1 MSLIVFEDEL
11 TENFYPLTLTRASFE
26 LLLGTGTLLDN
37 LLQRFQTSSVSVF
50 SRKYLEAII
59 KKRIRKQNVGRFD
72 ADGDVLL
79 VNGLVNPSSKDFGK
93 LTRRDGRFI
102 AFSGGNIVLARLP
115 RRVLSRLNRNGKF
128 PFLDVA
134 RIKEY
139 NRFEARESTLYHYPW
154 ELVDDNTNAIAGQT
168 KGRPSQQIVNEGVFV
183 TGPRNRL
190 FVASDAEFET
200 PVAIDTRKGP
210 VMIDK
215 RTEIQAMS
223 RLEGP
228 CYIGKETRV
237 KSATIG
243 EGTSIGNTCVVGGE
257 IEHSI
262 ISDYTN
268 KAHLGY
274 LGHSIVGSWV
284 NLGAQSTNSNLKNT
298 YGKIKARVND
308 EQVNTSR
315 TKVGCY
321 IADNVK
327 TAIGSL
333 ILAGKKIGVGS
344 HVYGL
349 VAEDVP
355 SFTIYAK
362 SLGKKSC
369 ELEPDS
375 AIETQRRVMER
386 RGVKQTKDDIE
397 LLKHIFQSTRAER
410 NSMGIVRGKF
420 RI

>member
-1 MSLIVFEDEL
+1 VSLIVFEDEL
-11 TENFYPLTLTRASFE
+11 VENFYPLTLTRASFE
-26 LLLGTGTLLDN
+26 LLLGTGTLLES
-37 LLQRFQTSSVSVF
+37 LLQRFKTSSISVF
-50 SRKYLEAII
+50 SRNYLEPVI
-59 KKRIRKQNVGRFD
+59 KKRIRKQNVSRFD
-72 ADGDVLL
+72 ADEDMLL
-79 VNGLVNPSSKDFGK
+79 VNGFVDSSSIDFGK
-93 LTRRDGRFI
+93 LARREGRFI

-115 RRVLSRLNRNGKF
+115 GRVLAKLNRNGKF

-139 NRFEARESTLYHYPW
+139 ERLEAGESTLYRYPW
-154 ELVDDNTNAIAGQT
+154 EFVDNNADAITVQAKGLSLEQT
-168 KGRPSQQIVNEGVFV
+168 GNGGVFV
-183 TGPRNRL
+183 TGPRNRV
-190 FVASDAEFET
+190 FVASDAEFEA

-210 VMIDK
+210 VMIAEGA
-215 RTEIQAMS
+215 EIQAMS
-223 RLEGP
+223 RLVGP
-228 CYIGKETRV
+228 CYIGKGTKVR
-237 KSATIG
+237 SAIIG
-243 EGTSIGNTCVVGGE
+243 EGTSIGGICVVGGE

-262 ISDYTN
+262 ISDHTN

-298 YGKIKARVND
+298 YGKIKVRVND
-308 EQVNTSR
+308 GQINTSR

-333 ILAGKKIGVGS
+333 ILSGKRIGVGS

-362 SLGKKSC
+362 SLSKKSC
-369 ELEPDS
+369 ELELDS
-375 AIETQRRVMER
+375 AIETQRRMMDR

-410 NSMGIVRGKF
+410 KSMGIIRGKF
-420 RI
+420 KI